1 MVNQD
6 NPTTVQKQIQN
17 QARVHS
23 SLYTMEFST
32 LHNSINNS
40 NEGKKYSSYDRRLR
54 SLKQSVLKKNKL
66 CVDNSVSPLYGN
78 KKQPYLISSLFK
90 TCN

>member
-6 NPTTVQKQIQN
+6 NPTTIQKQIQN

-32 LHNSINNS
+32 LHNPKIILM
-40 NEGKKYSSYDRRLR
+40 K
-54 SLKQSVLKKNKL
+54 VKNTPHMI
-66 CVDNSVSPLYGN
+66 VN
-78 KKQPYLISSLFK
+78 
-90 TCN
+90 

>member
-6 NPTTVQKQIQN
+6 NPTTIQKQIQN

-40 NEGKKYSSYDRRLR
+40 NEGKKHSSYDRRLR
-54 SLKQSVLKKNKL
+54 SLKQSVLKNNKT
-66 CVDNSVSPLYGN
+66 CINTSVSPLYGN
-78 KKQPYLISSLFK
+78 KKQPYLLSSLFK